1 MSRFPRGYDMNY
13 ANFVWKNMAR
23 NKRRT
28 LLTVLSIA
36 LSLFVLS
43 TLMTVLTELERAPEG
58 EDAHLRLVVRRA
70 SSLSDRLPEA
80 YRAKLERVPGVRMV
94 STLSWFG
101 GIYID
106 EANFF
111 ANFACDPD
119 TFFALFSE
127 NRVSPEQLQAFQK
140 DRIGAVA
147 GRRLVE
153 RFKWR
158 LGDRITLQG
167 TIYPV
172 DLEFVLRGIYTG
184 NDETG
189 FFFHRTYLDEALG
202 RPGKVGTFWLK
213 AVTAADVPRI
223 MEAVDTMFKN
233 SDAETKTETERTFQL
248 GFISMLGNVK
258 TLIASISGVVVF
270 TILLVTANTMA
281 MAIRE
286 RAREIAILKTLGFG
300 RRRLLALLMGES
312 AAIALTGGILGCGG
326 ARLFFSVVDVWRYTQ
341 GFFPIFMVE
350 PSTILLGLLL
360 SVLIGVAS
368 AAVSALRATHLTVA
382 EAMRRVG

>member
-1 MSRFPRGYDMNY
+1 MTY
-13 ANFVWKNMAR
+13 ASFIWTNIAR
-23 NKRRT
+23 NPRRT
-28 LLTVLSIA
+28 ILTIVSIG

-43 TLMTVLTELERAPEG
+43 TLMTVLTELNREPEG
-58 EDAHLRLVVRRA
+58 EDTHLRLVVRRA
-70 SSLSDRLPEA
+70 TSLADRLPEA
-80 YRAKLERVPGVRMV
+80 YAAKLQRVPGVRLV
-94 STLSWFG
+94 HALTWFG

-106 EANFF
+106 ERNFF

-119 TFFALFSE
+119 TLFAMFPE
-127 NRVSPEQLQAFQK
+127 NRIPPEQIKAFRAE
-140 DRIGAVA
+140 RIAAIA
-147 GRRLVE
+147 GRKLVE

-184 NDETG
+184 TDETA
-189 FFFHRTYLDEALG
+189 FFFHRAYLEEALG

-213 AVTAADVPRI
+213 AASAGDIPRI
-223 MEAVDTMFKN
+223 MDAVDTLFKN
-233 SDAETKTETERTFQL
+233 SDAETKTETERAFQL

-258 TLIASISGVVVF
+258 TLIASISSVVVF

-281 MAIRE
+281 MSIRE

-300 RRRLLALLMGES
+300 RRRLLGILMGES
-312 AAIALTGGILGCGG
+312 AVIALTGGVLGCMG

-341 GFFPIFMVE
+341 GLFPIFIVE
-350 PSTILLGLLL
+350 PSTVLLGIGL
-360 SVLIGVAS
+360 SILIGLAS
-368 AAVSALRATHLTVA
+368 AALPAIRVSRLTIA
-382 EAMRRVG
+382 EALRRVG

>member
-1 MSRFPRGYDMNY
+1 MTY
-13 ANFVWKNMAR
+13 ASFIWTNIAR
-23 NKRRT
+23 NPRRT
-28 LLTVLSIA
+28 ILTIVSIG

-43 TLMTVLTELERAPEG
+43 TLMTVLTELNREPEG
-58 EDAHLRLVVRRA
+58 EDTHLRLVVRRA
-70 SSLSDRLPEA
+70 TSLADRLPEA
-80 YRAKLERVPGVRMV
+80 YAAKLQRVPGVRLV
-94 STLSWFG
+94 HALTWFG

-106 EANFF
+106 ERNFF

-119 TFFALFSE
+119 TLFAMFPE
-127 NRVSPEQLQAFQK
+127 NRIPPEQIKAFRAE
-140 DRIGAVA
+140 RIAAIA
-147 GRRLVE
+147 GRKLVE

-184 NDETG
+184 TDETA
-189 FFFHRTYLDEALG
+189 FFFHRAYLEEALG

-213 AVTAADVPRI
+213 AASAGDIPRI
-223 MEAVDTMFKN
+223 MDAVDTLFKN
-233 SDAETKTETERTFQL
+233 SDAETKTETERAFQL

-258 TLIASISGVVVF
+258 TLIASISSVVVF

-281 MAIRE
+281 MSIRE

-300 RRRLLALLMGES
+300 RRRLLGVLMGES
-312 AAIALTGGILGCGG
+312 AVIALTGGVLGCVG

-341 GFFPIFMVE
+341 GLFPIFIVE
-350 PSTILLGLLL
+350 PSTVLLGIGL
-360 SVLIGVAS
+360 SVLIGLAS
-368 AAVSALRATHLTVA
+368 AALPAIRVSRLTIA
-382 EAMRRVG
+382 EALRRVG

>member
-1 MSRFPRGYDMNY
+1 MNY
-13 ANFVWKNMAR
+13 VNFVWKNMVR
-23 NKRRT
+23 NRRRT
-28 LLTVLSIA
+28 LLTILSIA

-43 TLMTVLTELERAPEG
+43 TLMTVLTELGRVPEG
-58 EDAHLRLVVRRA
+58 EDTHLRLVVRRA
-70 SSLSDRLPEA
+70 SSLGDRLPEA
-80 YRAKLERVPGVRMV
+80 YRAKLERVPEVRMV
-94 STLSWFG
+94 STLTWFG

-106 EANFF
+106 EASFF

-119 TFFALFSE
+119 TFFPMFTE
-127 NRVSPEQLQAFQK
+127 NRVPPEQLKAFQK
-140 DRIGAVA
+140 ERAAAVA
-147 GRRLVE
+147 GRKLVE

-158 LGDRITLQG
+158 LGDRITLRG

-184 NDETG
+184 SDETG
-189 FFFHRTYLDEALG
+189 FFFHRDYLDEALG
-202 RPGKVGTFWLK
+202 RPGRVGSFWLK
-213 AVTAADVPRI
+213 AASAADVPRI

-233 SDAETKTETERTFQL
+233 SDAETKTETERAFQL
-248 GFISMLGNVK
+248 GFVSMLGNVK
-258 TLIASISGVVVF
+258 TLIASISSVVVF

-312 AAIALTGGILGCGG
+312 AVIALIGGILGCGG
-326 ARLFFSVVDVWRYTQ
+326 ARLFYSVVDVWRYTE
-341 GFFPIFMVE
+341 GFFPVFIVE

-360 SVLIGVAS
+360 SVLIGVVS
-368 AAVSALRATHLTVA
+368 AAVPALRASHLTVA

>member
-1 MSRFPRGYDMNY
+1 
-13 ANFVWKNMAR
+13 MAA
-23 NKRRT
+23 KGLQWYGAT
-28 LLTVLSIA
+28 L
-36 LSLFVLS
+36 
-43 TLMTVLTELERAPEG
+43 
-58 EDAHLRLVVRRA
+58 VRRA
-70 SSLSDRLPEA
+70 TSLADRLPEA
-80 YRAKLERVPGVRMV
+80 YAAKLQRVPGVRLV
-94 STLSWFG
+94 HALTWFG

-106 EANFF
+106 ERNFF

-119 TFFALFSE
+119 TLFAMFPE
-127 NRVSPEQLQAFQK
+127 NRIPPEQIKAFRAE
-140 DRIGAVA
+140 RIAAIA
-147 GRRLVE
+147 GRKLVE

-184 NDETG
+184 TDETA
-189 FFFHRTYLDEALG
+189 FFFHRDYLEEALG

-213 AVTAADVPRI
+213 AASAGDIPRI
-223 MEAVDTMFKN
+223 MDAVDTLFKN
-233 SDAETKTETERTFQL
+233 SDAETKTETERAFQL

-258 TLIASISGVVVF
+258 TLIASISSVVVF

-300 RRRLLALLMGES
+300 RRRLLGILMGES
-312 AAIALTGGILGCGG
+312 AVIALTGGVLGCMG

-341 GFFPIFMVE
+341 GLFPIFIVE
-350 PSTILLGLLL
+350 PSTILLGIGL
-360 SVLIGVAS
+360 SVLIGLAS
-368 AAVSALRATHLTVA
+368 AALPAIRVSRLTIA
-382 EAMRRVG
+382 EALRRVG

>member
-1 MSRFPRGYDMNY
+1 MTYPSFIWTNI
-13 ANFVWKNMAR
+13 AR
-23 NKRRT
+23 NPRRT
-28 LLTVLSIA
+28 ILTIVSIG

-43 TLMTVLTELERAPEG
+43 TLMTVLTELNREPEG
-58 EDAHLRLVVRRA
+58 EDTHLRLVVRRA
-70 SSLSDRLPEA
+70 TSLADRLPEA
-80 YRAKLERVPGVRMV
+80 YAAKLARVPSVRLV
-94 STLSWFG
+94 HALTWFG

-106 EANFF
+106 ERNFF

-119 TFFALFSE
+119 TLFAMFPE
-127 NRVSPEQLQAFQK
+127 NRIPPEQLKAFQAE
-140 DRIGAVA
+140 RIAAIA
-147 GRRLVE
+147 GRKLVE

-184 NDETG
+184 TDETA
-189 FFFHRTYLDEALG
+189 FFFHRAYLEEALG

-213 AVTAADVPRI
+213 AASAGDIPRI
-223 MEAVDTMFKN
+223 MDAVDTLFKN
-233 SDAETKTETERTFQL
+233 SDAETKTETERAFQL

-258 TLIASISGVVVF
+258 TLIASISSVVVF

-281 MAIRE
+281 MSIRE

-300 RRRLLALLMGES
+300 RRRLLGVLMGES
-312 AAIALTGGILGCGG
+312 AVIALTGGVLGCMG

-341 GFFPIFMVE
+341 GLFPIFIVE
-350 PSTILLGLLL
+350 PSTILLGIGL
-360 SVLIGVAS
+360 SVLIGLAS
-368 AAVSALRATHLTVA
+368 AALPAIRVSRLTIA
-382 EAMRRVG
+382 EALRRVG

>member
-1 MSRFPRGYDMNY
+1 MTY
-13 ANFVWKNMAR
+13 ASFIWTNIAR
-23 NKRRT
+23 NPRRT
-28 LLTVLSIA
+28 ILTIVSIG

-43 TLMTVLTELERAPEG
+43 TLMTVLTELNREPEG
-58 EDAHLRLVVRRA
+58 EDTHLRLVVRRA
-70 SSLSDRLPEA
+70 TSLADRLPEA
-80 YRAKLERVPGVRMV
+80 YAAKLERVPGVRLV
-94 STLSWFG
+94 HALTWFG

-106 EANFF
+106 ERNFF

-119 TFFALFSE
+119 TLFAMFPE
-127 NRVSPEQLQAFQK
+127 NRIPPEQIKAFRAE
-140 DRIGAVA
+140 RIAAIA
-147 GRRLVE
+147 GRKLVE

-184 NDETG
+184 TDETA
-189 FFFHRTYLDEALG
+189 FFFHRDYLEEALG

-213 AVTAADVPRI
+213 AASAGDIPRI
-223 MEAVDTMFKN
+223 MDAVDTLFKN
-233 SDAETKTETERTFQL
+233 SDAETKTETERAFQL

-258 TLIASISGVVVF
+258 TLIASISSVVVF

-281 MAIRE
+281 MSIRE

-300 RRRLLALLMGES
+300 RRRLLGVLMGES
-312 AAIALTGGILGCGG
+312 AVIALTGGVLGCVG

-341 GFFPIFMVE
+341 GLFPIFIVE
-350 PSTILLGLLL
+350 PSTVLLGIGL
-360 SVLIGVAS
+360 SVLIGLAS
-368 AAVSALRATHLTVA
+368 AALPAIRVSRLTIA
-382 EAMRRVG
+382 EALRRVG

>member
-1 MSRFPRGYDMNY
+1 MTY
-13 ANFVWKNMAR
+13 ASFIWTNIAR
-23 NKRRT
+23 NPRRT
-28 LLTVLSIA
+28 ILTVVSIG

-43 TLMTVLTELERAPEG
+43 TLMTVLTELNREPEG
-58 EDAHLRLVVRRA
+58 EDTHLRLVVRRA
-70 SSLSDRLPEA
+70 TSLADRLPEA
-80 YRAKLERVPGVRMV
+80 YAAKLARVPSVRLV
-94 STLSWFG
+94 HALTWFG

-106 EANFF
+106 EGNFF

-119 TFFALFSE
+119 TLFAMFPE
-127 NRVSPEQLQAFQK
+127 NRIPPEQLKAFQAE
-140 DRIGAVA
+140 RIAAVA
-147 GRRLVE
+147 GRKLVE

-184 NDETG
+184 TDETA
-189 FFFHRTYLDEALG
+189 FFFHRAYLEEALG

-213 AVTAADVPRI
+213 AASAGDIPRI
-223 MEAVDTMFKN
+223 MDAVDTLFKN
-233 SDAETKTETERTFQL
+233 SDAETKTETERAFQL

-258 TLIASISGVVVF
+258 TLIASISSVVVF

-281 MAIRE
+281 MSIRE

-300 RRRLLALLMGES
+300 RRRLLGVLMGES
-312 AAIALTGGILGCGG
+312 AVVALTGGVLGCVG

-341 GFFPIFMVE
+341 GLFPIFIVE
-350 PSTILLGLLL
+350 PSTILLGIGL
-360 SVLIGVAS
+360 SVLIGLAS
-368 AAVSALRATHLTVA
+368 AALPAIRVSRLTIA
-382 EAMRRVG
+382 EALRRVG

>member
-1 MSRFPRGYDMNY
+1 MTY
-13 ANFVWKNMAR
+13 ASFIWTNIAR
-23 NKRRT
+23 NPRRT
-28 LLTVLSIA
+28 ILTIVSIG

-43 TLMTVLTELERAPEG
+43 TLMTVLTELNREPEG
-58 EDAHLRLVVRRA
+58 EDTHLRLVVRRA
-70 SSLSDRLPEA
+70 TSLADRLPEA
-80 YRAKLERVPGVRMV
+80 YAAKLARVPSVRLV
-94 STLSWFG
+94 HALTWFG

-106 EANFF
+106 EGNFF

-119 TFFALFSE
+119 TLFAMFPE
-127 NRVSPEQLQAFQK
+127 NRIPPEQLKAFQAE
-140 DRIGAVA
+140 RIAAVA
-147 GRRLVE
+147 GRKLVE

-184 NDETG
+184 TDETA
-189 FFFHRTYLDEALG
+189 FFFHRAYLEEALG

-213 AVTAADVPRI
+213 AASAGDIPRI
-223 MEAVDTMFKN
+223 MDAVDTLFKN
-233 SDAETKTETERTFQL
+233 SDAETKTETERAFQL

-258 TLIASISGVVVF
+258 TLIASISSVVVF

-281 MAIRE
+281 MSIRE

-300 RRRLLALLMGES
+300 RRRLLGVLMGES
-312 AAIALTGGILGCGG
+312 AVIALTGGVLGCMG

-341 GFFPIFMVE
+341 GLFPIFIVE
-350 PSTILLGLLL
+350 PSTILLGIGL
-360 SVLIGVAS
+360 SVLIGLAS
-368 AAVSALRATHLTVA
+368 AALPAIRVSRLTIA
-382 EAMRRVG
+382 EALRRVG

>member
-1 MSRFPRGYDMNY
+1 MNY
-13 ANFVWKNMAR
+13 VNFVWKNMVR

-43 TLMTVLTELERAPEG
+43 TLMTVLTELNREPEG
-58 EDAHLRLVVRRA
+58 EDTHLRLVVRRA
-70 SSLSDRLPEA
+70 TSLGDRLPEA
-80 YRAKLERVPGVRMV
+80 YAAKLKRVPGVKLV
-94 STLSWFG
+94 HALSWFG

-119 TFFALFSE
+119 TLFPMFSE
-127 NRVSPEQLQAFQK
+127 NHLPPEQLQTFQK
-140 DRIGAVA
+140 ERTAAVA

-184 NDETG
+184 ADETA
-189 FFFHRTYLDEALG
+189 FFFHRAYLEEALG
-202 RPGKVGTFWLK
+202 RPGKVGSFWLK
-213 AVTAADVPRI
+213 AASTADVPRV

-233 SDAETKTETERTFQL
+233 SDAETKTETERAFQL
-248 GFISMLGNVK
+248 GFVSMLGNVK
-258 TLIASISGVVVF
+258 TLITSISSVVVF

-281 MAIRE
+281 MSIRE

-300 RRRLLALLMGES
+300 RHRLLGILVGES
-312 AAIALTGGILGCGG
+312 AAIALTGGVVGCVG
-326 ARLFFSVVDVWRYTQ
+326 ARLFYSMVDVWRYTK
-341 GFFPIFMVE
+341 GMFPVFAVE
-350 PSTILLGLLL
+350 PSTILLGLVL

-368 AAVSALRATHLTVA
+368 AAFPAVRVSRLTIAQAL
-382 EAMRRVG
+382 RRVG